1 MTEDISILDEFKN
14 GTYDASLIAT
24 YNAFLPFYEE
34 VALRRLI
41 AKGCLHNVVMMDA
54 RQCGVALLDEAARPR
69 RAGRDYS
76 LLPVRAG
83 GAFHPK
89 IILLA
94 GRSRGTLLIG
104 SHNLTT
110 AGYSFNRELTTR
122 FEYTVAKDRA
132 KDWDTLATFQNAFR
146 FLKDWAA
153 TQPEELQA
161 TLGVV
166 ERLAPWLREPLPAEA
181 EGYFLGSKRDGRSLW
196 ESVRAKLPDKVR
208 RVTVVGPFFD
218 SELAFLRQL
227 NHECAPEK
235 LIVAFDPSRS
245 AITRQACHLLPQAR
259 FVDASCLRDGQ
270 DYLHAKTILVES
282 TSGEEVLIM
291 GSANPSRAAWLAD
304 PAKRNAEAVV
314 VQTGRRGR
322 TPAAAL
328 GLTKL
333 AAQPELSAAEWAQIK
348 EPPRRDEAEGDKGP
362 LSLIAFVTDDGFEI
376 VGLRADEKAVIEVGL
391 INSAGVTLLRRTEI
405 AQQNGRAKVEVQD
418 QEAKASAVILEIRLG
433 PDVLAYAV
441 VHHLEELLQRG
452 ATDTQRAFRRAL
464 ATLNSDSPLLEGL
477 LKIVNKVIF
486 DDFSAADLTSAAAQ
500 PRQEANSTDSTEEHP
515 TFAVS
520 VAETK
525 RAKRRKRFYAE
536 GDLGLILNALIYSLG
551 VGLRANPSP
560 LLTEQSEA
568 EESEV
573 EGEEPAPQ
581 IGVDGQAL
589 AGLGRRKVKQLL
601 RRMLRQ
607 LELAD
612 EGGADRLR
620 PIQQLAAVLGVVAY
634 LRDHAEKAPWVPRRE
649 SLLPRENLLEF
660 FIDCGWY
667 LYSAQSRLLPNAVA
681 QLAQV
686 DCQELSVA
694 RGLLFWLAWECDLD
708 VRTLMDSADHEE
720 TYQRLRG
727 LENLL
732 SLAPDVFADDEAVA
746 IAQRAVTRGDLL
758 DQYQDWLT
766 THQAWA
772 RRISEI
778 SVDVG
783 KATALARPP
792 ERGDIVHRTGGSERL
807 LTVVLATESRKIK
820 LGEKPE
826 TWYIADFV
834 RVVDSLTLGASDSHR
849 ERWSIDKW
857 ARLLNY

>member
-1 MTEDISILDEFKN
+1 MAEDISILDEFKK
-14 GTYDASLIAT
+14 GAYDASLIAS

-54 RQCGVALLDEAARPR
+54 RQCGMALLDEAARPR

-122 FEYTVAKDRA
+122 FEYTAAKDQA

-146 FLKDWAA
+146 FLKDWAV

-161 TLGVV
+161 TLGVF
-166 ERLAPWLREPLPAEA
+166 ERLAPWLREPLPSEA
-181 EGYFLGSKRDGRSLW
+181 EGYFIGSMRDGRPLW
-196 ESVRAKLPDKVR
+196 DLVRAKLPDKVR
-208 RVTVVGPFFD
+208 RVTVTGPFFD
-218 SELAFLRQL
+218 TELSFLRQL
-227 NHECAPEK
+227 HRECAPEK
-235 LIVAFDPSRS
+235 LIVAFDPCRS
-245 AITRQACHLLPQAR
+245 AITRRARHLLPQVR
-259 FVDASCLRDGQ
+259 FVDADCLRDGQ
-270 DYLHAKTILVES
+270 GYLHAKAILVES
-282 TSGEEVLIM
+282 TGGEEVLIT

-314 VQTGRRGR
+314 IQTGRRGR

-333 AAQPELSAAEWAQIK
+333 AAQPELSAAEWAQIN
-348 EPPRRDEAEGDKGP
+348 EPTRRDEAEGDSGP
-362 LSLIAFVTDDGFEI
+362 LPLIAFTADDGFEI
-376 VGLRADEKAVIEVGL
+376 AGLRAGQEAITEIRL
-391 INSAGVTLLRRTEI
+391 LSSAGATLAHCTEI
-405 AQQNGRAKVEVQD
+405 AQQNGRVKVEVQE
-418 QEAKASAVILEIRLG
+418 QAAKVSAVILEVRSGANI
-433 PDVLAYAV
+433 LAYAV

-486 DDFSAADLTSAAAQ
+486 DDFNAADLTPAAIQ
-500 PRQEANSTDSTEEHP
+500 PRQDAAPTDSAEEPP

-525 RAKRRKRFYAE
+525 RAKRRKRFYAG

-560 LLTEQSEA
+560 PLTERSE
-568 EESEV
+568 EEEDEP
-573 EGEEPAPQ
+573 EGDELARQ

-589 AGLGRRKVKQLL
+589 AALCRRKVKQLL

-607 LELAD
+607 LELAS
-612 EGGADRLR
+612 EAGADRLR
-620 PIQQLAAVLGVVAY
+620 PLLQLAAVLGVIAY
-634 LRDHAEKAPWVPRRE
+634 LRDHVEKAPWVPRRE
-649 SLLPRENLLEF
+649 SLLPREELRDF
-660 FIDCGWY
+660 FIDCGRY
-667 LYSAQSRLLPNAVA
+667 LYSAQSRLLPTAAA
-681 QLAQV
+681 QLAQA
-686 DCQELSVA
+686 DCQELSVV
-694 RGLLFWLAWECDLD
+694 RGLLFWLAWECELD
-708 VRTLMDSADHEE
+708 VRTVMDSADDEE
-720 TYQRLRG
+720 TYQRLLG

-732 SLAPDVFADDEAVA
+732 YLAPDVFTDDEA
-746 IAQRAVTRGDLL
+746 ITRAQQAVTRGDLL
-758 DQYQDWLT
+758 ERYQGWLT

-772 RRISEI
+772 RKISEI
-778 SVDVG
+778 SADPG

-792 ERGDIVHRTGGSERL
+792 ARGDIVHRSGGDKHP
-807 LTVVLATESRKIK
+807 LTVVLAREGRKIK

-826 TWYIADFV
+826 GWYITDF
-834 RVVDSLTLGASDSHR
+834 RVVDSLTPVTSDAR
-849 ERWSIDKW
+849 EERWSLDKW
-857 ARLLNY
+857 ARLLSY